1 MEMTRLLQHVA
12 VVRIDLS
19 KAVLLGAGQV
29 QRVSRSRGQQ
39 YTRTFTDLITVQ
51 EEIVTAVSDK
61 LRLRPSAD
69 EQRRLVKR
77 YTENP
82 EAQVAYL
89 KGQFEWNDRTGES
102 LLRAAAYFQQAVD
115 KDPEYGLAWAALAD
129 TYSIYGFYG
138 VESPRKA
145 APKAKDAAQRA
156 LKIDNTLAEAHT
168 ALGFAKF
175 TYDWDWPG
183 AELEYKQA
191 IDLNPEAGLPLQRYA
206 VLLQLMGRTEEA
218 MTVGRRG
225 RDGSRFRSTTTPRS
239 DGCSTTTVNTSRP
252 RAS

>member
-1 MEMTRLLQHVA
+1 
-12 VVRIDLS
+12 
-19 KAVLLGAGQV
+19 
-29 QRVSRSRGQQ
+29 
-39 YTRTFTDLITVQ
+39 
-51 EEIVTAVSDK
+51 
-61 LRLRPSAD
+61 
-69 EQRRLVKR
+69 
-77 YTENP
+77 
-82 EAQVAYL
+82 
-89 KGQFEWNDRTGES
+89 
-102 LLRAAAYFQQAVD
+102 
-115 KDPEYGLAWAALAD
+115 
-129 TYSIYGFYG
+129 
-138 VESPRKA
+138 
-145 APKAKDAAQRA
+145 